1 MNTPTR
7 PDSWEL
13 QDYGRVLRR
22 RWRVVVALT
31 CLGLLIAAA
40 IIEVAPKTYK
50 ASASVFVNGL
60 PTDSAPTKGGPTS
73 VDMDNEAQIVKS
85 HAVSRLASRQLP
97 PHGLRSVTITVPP
110 NTTVLSI
117 GCSGTTPTR
126 AAQCANAVAVAY
138 LEVRRINAANT
149 FKSELAALRSKG
161 VSLLPAVVRAQLQ
174 QQAASTST
182 GSAKIARQLEARAA
196 NAQLNAVV
204 SRISFLNAELASLQ
218 TPNSTLA
225 GHVMNAAHPSPSPTS
240 PRKSLIIPSGLVA
253 GLFVGLLLAIWLEIR
268 DDRLHD
274 ARDVERHFG
283 LPTLL
288 NLRGKGRRAGA
299 DLLTGPGSVRAFSQL
314 ADYVATAPTDGSLVL
329 LVSGTSPEEGTS
341 VVAAN
346 LAAALS
352 EVRPD
357 VFLVCAGPGVTL
369 VPQLLGLQRR
379 SGLTELLTGDASID
393 GAAQIPGHLVDLR
406 VIGPGTNG
414 ASPAAR
420 FEYDVRRK
428 LIADLRSQARFV
440 IVEAPL
446 TSGESRSPVLTLGE
460 FADAAIV
467 VVESSTLKR
476 QDVDGLLRHLER
488 IRVPV
493 MGSVVIPRLDY
504 AAGLQSALGR
514 QAAKPKLGKLAIRA

>member
-13 QDYGRVLRR
+13 ADYGRVLRR

-40 IIEVAPKTYK
+40 IVEVSPKTYK
-50 ASASVFVNGL
+50 ANASVFVNGL
-60 PTDSAPTKGGPTS
+60 PTDSAPTKGGPTP
-73 VDMDNEAQIVKS
+73 VDMDNEAQIAKS
-85 HAVSRLASRQLP
+85 HSVTRLASKQLP
-97 PHGLRSVTITVPP
+97 HYSPSSITITVPP

-117 GCSGTTPTR
+117 GCSASTPTR
-126 AAQCANAVAVAY
+126 AADCANAVALAY
-138 LEVRRINAANT
+138 LETRRANAANT
-149 FKSELAALRSKG
+149 FKNELAALRSRG
-161 VSLLPAVVRAQLQ
+161 VSLVPAVVKAQLQ

-196 NAQLNAVV
+196 NSQLNAVV
-204 SRISFLNAELASLQ
+204 SRISFLNAELASLE
-218 TPNSTLA
+218 TPNSKLA
-225 GHVMNAAHPSPSPTS
+225 GHVMNAAHPSPSPSS

-274 ARDVERHFG
+274 ARDVERFYG

-288 NLRGKGRRAGA
+288 QLRGKGRKAGA
-299 DLLTGPGSVRAFSQL
+299 ELLTGPGSVRPFAEL

-341 VVAAN
+341 AVAAN

-379 SGLTELLTGDASID
+379 SGLTELLAGESSID
-393 GAAQIPGHLVDLR
+393 GAAQVPGHLVDLR

-414 ASPAAR
+414 AGPSTR
-420 FEYDVRRK
+420 FDYDARRK
-428 LIADLRSQARFV
+428 LIADLRAQARYV
-440 IVEAPL
+440 IIEAPL

-460 FADAAIV
+460 FADAAVI
-467 VVESSTLKR
+467 VVESSTLRR
-476 QDVDGLLRHLER
+476 QDVDRLLRHLER

-504 AAGLQSALGR
+504 ATGLQAALHR

>member
-13 QDYGRVLRR
+13 SDYGRVLRR

-40 IIEVAPKTYK
+40 IVEIAPKTYK
-50 ASASVFVNGL
+50 ANALVFVNGL
-60 PTDSAPTKGGPTS
+60 PTDSQPTKGGPTP

-85 HAVSRLASRQLP
+85 HAVSALAARQLP
-97 PHGLRSVTITVPP
+97 AHTLRSITITVPP

-117 GCSGTTPTR
+117 GCSGSTPTR
-126 AAQCANAVAVAY
+126 AAQCANAVAAAY
-138 LEVRRINAANT
+138 LEVRRVNAANT
-149 FKSELAALRSKG
+149 FKSQLAALRSKG
-161 VSLLPAVVRAQLQ
+161 VSLVPAVVRAQLQ
-174 QQAASTST
+174 QRAASTST

-204 SRISFLNAELASLQ
+204 SRMSFLNAELASLE

-225 GHVMNAAHPSPSPTS
+225 GHVMNAAHPPTSPSS
-240 PRKSLIIPSGLVA
+240 PRKSLILPSGLVA
-253 GLFVGLLLAIWLEIR
+253 GLLVGLLLAIWLEIR

-274 ARDVERHFG
+274 ARDVERFYG

-299 DLLTGPGSVRAFSQL
+299 QLTGPGSARAFGQL

-352 EVRPD
+352 QVRPD

-379 SGLTELLTGDASID
+379 SGLTELLTGEASID
-393 GAAQIPGHLVDLR
+393 GSAQVPGHLVDLR

-414 ASPAAR
+414 AVPAVR
-420 FEYDVRRK
+420 VEYDARRK
-428 LIADLRSQARFV
+428 LIADLRAQARYV
-440 IVEAPL
+440 IIEAPL
-446 TSGESRSPVLTLGE
+446 TGGESASPVLTLGE
-460 FADAAIV
+460 FADAAII

-504 AAGLQSALGR
+504 AAGLQSTLGR